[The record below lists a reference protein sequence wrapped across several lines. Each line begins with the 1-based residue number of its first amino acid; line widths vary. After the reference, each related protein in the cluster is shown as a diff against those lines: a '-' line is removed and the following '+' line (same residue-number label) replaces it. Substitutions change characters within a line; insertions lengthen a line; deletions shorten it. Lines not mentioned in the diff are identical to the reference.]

1 MDPSSGLAIV
11 GEPTLGRRLPS
22 PLPGR
27 RFQGC
32 PAVLPLP
39 LALSGMVLDCLDR
52 AQSVTERPGAV
63 ATATRPL
70 PIPAR
75 KTSSP
80 GGSRHALAG
89 QSRGLE
95 GYQEAPLTWRSSLPL
110 PNPPHLI

>member
-52 AQSVTERPGAV
+52 AQT
-63 ATATRPL
+63 
-70 PIPAR
+70 
-75 KTSSP
+75 
-80 GGSRHALAG
+80 
-89 QSRGLE
+89 
-95 GYQEAPLTWRSSLPL
+95 
-110 PNPPHLI
+110 